1 MVSAARSLEPF
12 VFTVEQYHA
21 MRDADILGEDDHV
34 ELLDGILV
42 PKMTKKPPHR
52 LVTGL
57 VRAALE
63 QLVPE
68 GYYVDSQEPI
78 TTDDSEPEPDVLIV
92 RGASRDYSDRHPG
105 PSDVPL
111 VIEVA
116 DDSIGRDKEIKRPMY
131 ARAGIAQYWIV
142 DVQARVVEIYR
153 DPRAD
158 EYETKGRAGES
169 EELMV
174 EFDGKVLG
182 RISVEALLP

>member
-1 MVSAARSLEPF
+1 MASAARSLEPF
-12 VFTVEQYHA
+12 TFTVEQYHA
-21 MRDADILGEDDHV
+21 MRDAAILGEDDRV

-63 QLVPE
+63 RLVPE

-78 TTDDSEPEPDVLIV
+78 TTDDSEPEPDVLVV
-92 RGASRDYSDRHPG
+92 RGDRRDYYDRHPG

-116 DDSIGRDKEIKRPMY
+116 DDSISRDKEIKLPMY
-131 ARAGIAQYWIV
+131 ARAEIAQYWIV
-142 DVQARVVEIYR
+142 DVQARVIEAHR
-153 DPRAD
+153 DPR
-158 EYETKGRAGES
+158 GEAYTTS
-169 EELMV
+169 TSIGEAEELV
-174 EFDGKVLG
+174 LELDGKTIG
-182 RISVEALLP
+182 RISVETLLP